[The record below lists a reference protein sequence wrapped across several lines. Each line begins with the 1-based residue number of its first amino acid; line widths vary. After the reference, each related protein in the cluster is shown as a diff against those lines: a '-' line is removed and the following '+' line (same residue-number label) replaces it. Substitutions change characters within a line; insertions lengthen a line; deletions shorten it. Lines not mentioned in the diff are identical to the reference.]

1 MELTK
6 KFMKPNLNKLGG
18 RNCFRF
24 AVMLSGLT
32 IALVARGQFD
42 YAETSTYFGNWGQ
55 GNAGITVANALN
67 IQPNACAPTAVLNG
81 LIFLENYQLSL
92 GNTDPFNA
100 NQNVV
105 GNINTLAR
113 LMQTDNNNYANFVNV
128 DGSGDEYTVQNPAAG
143 AYVAGRNYRLNINGT
158 IVTATYTR
166 TSYNVGGTSE
176 ANLDSGLRRYLVPV
190 NPNPLPF
197 VYAYQSDD
205 PSAGALG
212 AVLKANDAVEL
223 GISWGQYNVNGQF
236 VSTGGGHIV
245 TLQSLEMFNGTKGI
259 ATLVD
264 PWGTTTPAGGPAAA
278 ANDVSVSVTTV
289 NGGLV
294 INGIF
299 GGDAD
304 LVGPLYGGPGTSLTA
319 FVSFEEVESVND
331 KNGLPASLVFT
342 PEPSTYLAGALV
354 LIPFGVSCLRQWRGA
369 RRTA

>member
-1 MELTK
+1 
-6 KFMKPNLNKLGG
+6 
-18 RNCFRF
+18 
-24 AVMLSGLT
+24 
-32 IALVARGQFD
+32 
-42 YAETSTYFGNWGQ
+42 
-55 GNAGITVANALN
+55 
-67 IQPNACAPTAVLNG
+67 
-81 LIFLENYQLSL
+81 
-92 GNTDPFNA
+92 
-100 NQNVV
+100 
-105 GNINTLAR
+105 
-113 LMQTDNNNYANFVNV
+113 
-128 DGSGDEYTVQNPAAG
+128 
-143 AYVAGRNYRLNINGT
+143 
-158 IVTATYTR
+158 VTATYTS